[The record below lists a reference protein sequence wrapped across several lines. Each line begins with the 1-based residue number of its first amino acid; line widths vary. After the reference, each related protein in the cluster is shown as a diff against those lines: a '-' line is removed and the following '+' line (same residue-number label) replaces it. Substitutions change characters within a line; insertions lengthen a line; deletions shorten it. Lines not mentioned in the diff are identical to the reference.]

1 MPDSSPDLD
10 TITKVA
16 VMTRD
21 LEALTLAVD
30 KLTLRVEELNGY
42 LNQAKGA
49 RWLFL
54 VLVAAVGMIGGWVG
68 KMFTITPIR

>member
-1 MPDSSPDLD
+1 MPDSLVDRE

-16 VMTRD
+16 EMNRD
-21 LEALTLAVD
+21 LENLTKAVD

>member
-1 MPDSSPDLD
+1 MPDSLDMD
-10 TITKVA
+10 TIKKVSRLEGDIENLTGA
-16 VMTRD
+16 VN
-21 LEALTLAVD
+21 

-54 VLVAAVGMIGGWVG
+54 VLVAAVGMVGGWMG